1 MSRQLVYKLHLWLSL
16 PLGVIIT
23 LTCLSGAILVFKTEI
38 RDALGMPA
46 VLPQHN
52 IARQADGHNAA
63 TGHNA
68 ASFAHGSTTTDGHSH
83 AAARSHGHAASKEHS
98 HTTAKSHG
106 HATGDTRHGTTT
118 KRDFFSYVTR
128 FHTSFY
134 LGTTGRAVVTYAT
147 LLFTLILV
155 SGLWIWWPRNRRQWA
170 AHLKVATKKGARR
183 LVYDLHANLGFYV
196 TLWLLMLALTGAA
209 FGLHLLPRGSEAIRI
224 AHEIHVGKWGGM
236 VTKVITFAVSL
247 IGASLPIT
255 GYWLYFKKRRTKRRH
270 A

>member
-38 RDALGMPA
+38 RSALGMPA

-52 IARQADGHNAA
+52 IARQADTSGAAAGHKTASFTHGSATTGGHAAAKKHAHAAAKSHANAA
-63 TGHNA
+63 A
-68 ASFAHGSTTTDGHSH
+68 KSHGSTTGGTGH
-83 AAARSHGHAASKEHS
+83 
-98 HTTAKSHG
+98 
-106 HATGDTRHGTTT
+106 DTTT

-134 LGTTGRAVVTYAT
+134 LGTTGRLVVTYVT
-147 LLFTLILV
+147 LLFVLILA
-155 SGLWIWWPRNRRQWA
+155 SGLWIWWPRSRRQWA
-170 AHLKVATKKGARR
+170 AHLKVATGKGVRR
-183 LVYDLHANLGFYV
+183 LLYDLHANLGFYV
-196 TLWLLMLALTGAA
+196 TLWLLLLALTGAA

-224 AHEIHVGKWGGM
+224 AHELHVGKWGGM
-236 VTKVITFAVSL
+236 VTKVITFVVSL

-255 GYWLYFKKRRTKRRH
+255 GYWLYFKKRCAKRRH

>member
-1 MSRQLVYKLHLWLSL
+1 MSRQFVYKLHLWLSL

-23 LTCLSGAILVFKTEI
+23 LTCLSGAILVFKSEI
-38 RDALGMPA
+38 RSALGMPA

-52 IARQADGHNAA
+52 IARQADTARAAAGHKDARFTHASATTDGHATAQKHAHAA
-63 TGHNA
+63 TK
-68 ASFAHGSTTTDGHSH
+68 SHGSTTG
-83 AAARSHGHAASKEHS
+83 G
-98 HTTAKSHG
+98 
-106 HATGDTRHGTTT
+106 TGHGTTT

-134 LGTTGRAVVTYAT
+134 LGTTGRVVVTYAT

-155 SGLWIWWPRNRRQWA
+155 SGLWIWWPRSRRQWA
-170 AHLKVATKKGARR
+170 AHLKVATDKGARR
-183 LVYDLHANLGFYV
+183 LLYDLHANLGFYV
-196 TLWLLMLALTGAA
+196 TLWLLVLALTGAA

-224 AHEIHVGKWGGM
+224 AHELHVGKWGGM
-236 VTKVITFAVSL
+236 VTKAITFIVSL

-255 GYWLYFKKRRTKRRH
+255 GYWLYFKKHCAKRRH